1 MLRFGRIIPLI
12 LALLLLTPAVAQ
24 EPVAE
29 LIVVS
34 ADTATFPII
43 TLQLSARD
51 ALGNGLTNLD
61 GLQLTE
67 GGRPVETFEIG
78 TQSKGVDVIF
88 VIDANDEIDGID
100 LIGDVSRLAK
110 VRIAIA
116 NFANQQM
123 SRADQDRI
131 SIIVPDDDGA
141 RYLIED
147 GTVPADVTDAIG
159 AYTPE
164 EFPESTPLQSMLQTA
179 LDQVATREP
188 GGRYQAIVL
197 FTDGGQLADQLDY
210 DALMA
215 LAENSNAVIF
225 AAILGGVASDNEVA
239 NVSGL
244 TTPTGGSSVHM
255 PRTDRLDP
263 LFAAIASNRVVNTVR
278 YRSRI
283 AGDGDRTLDLALGAA
298 AATYP
303 VAVTVLPP
311 VVDLSETDDLLV
323 AGNGEVDTTEPTR
336 ITARVTW
343 PDGFVRSLL
352 SVKLFVDGVEQT
364 VTRPPVLDPL
374 GKLTLDWDATD
385 IAPGSHTFAVELTDE
400 LGLSARSDS
409 AERTVQI
416 GPVVTAIPP
425 TPTPEPV
432 PTATPT
438 PLEIGLAALQDNR
451 TQSSIRIGMFI
462 IAVLL
467 LLIVL
472 WRWRRRRVA
481 ADRGVTP
488 SAPVVAETPPTAA
501 PAAAATTT
509 YVYFEPIRNADEYD
523 GPIAIT
529 RELTTIG
536 RDRHHASLVF
546 DHETVGRY
554 HARLLFSGGQ
564 FWIYDEGTPNGTV
577 VNGQRIAL
585 EPQALQDGDLV
596 QLGRVRLRFRIE
608 TRQDG

>member
-1 MLRFGRIIPLI
+1 M
-12 LALLLLTPAVAQ
+12 AQ
-24 EPVAE
+24 ESVIELEIVA
-29 LIVVS
+29 

-51 ALGNGLTNLD
+51 AAGNALTDLD

-78 TQSKGVDVIF
+78 TQTKGIDVIF
-88 VIDANDEIDGID
+88 VIDANDEIDSID

-131 SIIVPDDDGA
+131 SIIVPDDAGA

-147 GTVPADVTDAIG
+147 GTSPADVTDAIG
-159 AYTPE
+159 AYTPD
-164 EFPESTPLQSMLQTA
+164 EFPESTPLQAMLQTA
-179 LDQVATREP
+179 LDQAAAREP
-188 GGRYQAIVL
+188 GGKYQAIVL

-210 DALMA
+210 DTL
-215 LAENSNAVIF
+215 LASAESSQAVIF
-225 AAILGGVASDNEVA
+225 SAILGSIASDSEVA
-239 NVSGL
+239 NVTNL
-244 TTPTGGSSVHM
+244 TAPTGGTYAHM

-263 LFAAIASNRVVNTVR
+263 LFAAIASNSVVNTVR

-283 AGDGDRTLDLALGAA
+283 AGDGDRTLELMLGEVS
-298 AATYP
+298 ATYP

-311 VVDLSETDDLLV
+311 AVDLSETDEPLIIADSSS
-323 AGNGEVDTTEPTR
+323 GDSDPTR
-336 ITARVTW
+336 ITARVNW
-343 PDGFVRSLL
+343 PDGYVRSLL
-352 SVKLFVDGVEQT
+352 SVKLFVDDVEQT

-374 GKLTLDWDATD
+374 GKLTLDWDATG
-385 IAPGSHTFAVELTDE
+385 ITPGSHTLAVELTDE
-400 LGLSARSDS
+400 LGLSTRSES
-409 AERTVQI
+409 AERTIQV
-416 GPVVTAIPP
+416 GPVVTVIPP
-425 TPTPEPV
+425 TATPEPL

-438 PLEIGLAALQDNR
+438 PLEIGLTALQDNR
-451 TQSSIRIGMFI
+451 TQRNIRIGLFI
-462 IAVLL
+462 IAVPL

-472 WRWRRRRVA
+472 WRWRKRRTA
-481 ADRGVTP
+481 TDSESTP
-488 SAPVVAETPPTAA
+488 STPAVIETSPTTPAPD
-501 PAAAATTT
+501 AAATTT
-509 YVYFEPIRNADEYD
+509 FVYFEPIRNADDYD

-536 RDRHHASLVF
+536 RDRRYATLVF
-546 DHETVGRY
+546 DNDTVGRY

-564 FWIYDEGTPNGTV
+564 FLLYDEGTPNGTV

-585 EPQALQDGDLV
+585 EPCTLLDGDLV

-608 TRQDG
+608 TRQDT